1 MIYAANILSSCTLDE
16 EWYYANSLIM
26 LKSDKFH
33 QNFIFFTVELLAIP
47 VSALIWLFPME
58 DPKER
63 KGHMSLIELLFK
75 KKENA
80 RTTLSCKLRSMFEPE
95 S

>member
-16 EWYYANSLIM
+16 ECYYVNSLTM

-33 QNFIFFTVELLAIP
+33 QNFTLFTVELLAIP

-63 KGHMSLIELLFK
+63 NGHMSLIEVIFK

-80 RTTLSCKLRSMFEPE
+80 PYDSIVQT
-95 S
+95 